1 MQLIKLGLLNL
12 NPSVGAFETNLART
26 IELAAEASDSGCH
39 LAACTEQ
46 ALSGYPTEDL
56 VQWPGF
62 VEAQWTSLRRFTGAT
77 RDFSFPTVYA
87 IGLTVTHRGLLY
99 NTAAVVAAGEILGL
113 VPKEN
118 LPTYDV
124 FYESRVFARGIPG
137 EVSTVAGVPFGD
149 LVFRLPFATLAVE
162 ICEDLWAPDGPM
174 LRRAASGAELVVN
187 VSASPFRGGI
197 VDTRKELIAT
207 RAADHQVT
215 LVYVNQCGGQDS
227 LVFDG
232 GSYVNQNGR
241 MLHEGER
248 WREGLSTVVV
258 DLDRARRLRRENT
271 TFRAHAEAVL
281 KNYRPVEIVEVEL
294 PAHEERALVYPAP
307 RFFEP
312 EKASELSPEDEW
324 YEDLLAAMKTGL
336 AGYFEKTGA
345 FDRLGIALSGGK
357 DSALTL
363 LLAWLY
369 ATDRFRTL
377 PENERRNRMLDFIHC
392 FSMPTRFNSDVTK
405 GISRRLAEELGVS
418 FQEVGIEEAFAREVE
433 AAEAMLSEGESLTP
447 LARQNIQARIRGM
460 RMWNW
465 ANSCRGMWL
474 QTGNMSEKAVGYTT
488 IGGDLMGAYS
498 LLGNLPKTI
507 VIRLL
512 GYLHGKYGFSSL
524 ALLLSTKASAEL
536 REDQE
541 DERDLMPFPVLDA
554 CFALFAGEKMMP
566 KELYLAVRAMWSDD
580 ELREMRPDYRPGM
593 LREWVK
599 RFCRLFVGS
608 IFKWVQAPQA
618 VHLGALDLDRERAL
632 QLPVVQSTEWL
643 ELDAI
648 DSLPD

>member
-1 MQLIKLGLLNL
+1 MQLVKLGLVSL
-12 NPSVGAFETNLART
+12 NPSVGAFESNLARA
-26 IELAAEASDSGCH
+26 IERAAGAADAGCH
-39 LAACTEQ
+39 VVALTEQ

-62 VEAQWTSLRRFTGAT
+62 VEAQWSSLRRFADAT
-77 RDFSFPTVYA
+77 REFSRPAVCVL
-87 IGLTVTHRGLLY
+87 GLTTTHRGLLY
-99 NTAAVVAAGEILGL
+99 NSAAVVAAGEILGL

-118 LPTYDV
+118 LPAYDV

-137 EVSTVAGVPFGD
+137 EVSSIDGVPFGD
-149 LVFRLPFATLAVE
+149 LLFRLPFATLAVE
-162 ICEDLWAPDGPM
+162 ICEDLWVPDGPM

-197 VDTRKELIAT
+197 VDTRRELIAT

-215 LVYVNQCGGQDS
+215 LVYVNQFGGQDS

-241 MLHEGER
+241 MLFEGER

-258 DLDRARRLRRENT
+258 DLDRTRRLRRENT
-271 TFRAHAEAVL
+271 TFRAHAETLL
-281 KNYRPVEIVEVEL
+281 KTARPVEMVDVKL
-294 PAHEERALVYPAP
+294 PACEEEALEYPSP
-307 RFFEP
+307 RFFAP
-312 EKASELSPEDEW
+312 ESPAELSAEELW

-336 AGYFEKTGA
+336 AGYFEKTEA

-363 LLAWLY
+363 LVAWLY
-369 ATDRFRTL
+369 ASDRFRAL
-377 PENERRNRMLDFIHC
+377 PEKERDERMHDFIRC
-392 FSMPTRFNSDVTK
+392 FSMPTRYNSETTK
-405 GISRRLAEELGVS
+405 SLSRRLADELGVS
-418 FQEVGIEEAFAREVE
+418 FREVSIEEAFDREVQ
-433 AAEAMLSEGESLTP
+433 AAEAMLSPGESLTP
-447 LARQNIQARIRGM
+447 LTRQNIQARIRGM

-512 GYLHGKYGFSSL
+512 GYLHRKLGLASL
-524 ALLLSTKASAEL
+524 EELLRTKASAEL

-566 KELYLAVRAMWSDD
+566 KELYLAIRAMWTDD
-580 ELREMRPDYRPGM
+580 ELRMMHPGYQGGM
-593 LREWVK
+593 LKEWVK
-599 RFCRLFVGS
+599 RFCRLFLGS

-632 QLPVVQSTEWL
+632 QLPAVQSTEWL

-648 DSLPD
+648 DAIPD